1 MQGAQGLESTIIGG
15 TTQKVWTTTTAT
27 TVYTGITGYNGNN
40 AQSYIVKLGGVVL
53 TGGAGYAYTIDNHMV
68 DGVNVGK
75 IILSDEPTAGY
86 ELEVRAIQVG
96 SSAVPT
102 VGTLVVPLMEVVNVG
117 AAIGGTTNLDLSN
130 QQVYLFDTNASDHFT
145 LNLRGT
151 SGISLNSTLG
161 TNNSISA
168 TVILKE
174 GSELK
179 TLTAVTIDTTYTQTV
194 KWQGNNST
202 LTASKLNV
210 ISLTVIK
217 TAPNVYTVL
226 GSITTVG
233 A

>member
-1 MQGAQGLESTIIGG
+1 VQGAQGLEATIIGG
-15 TTQKVWTTTTAT
+15 TTQKIWTTTTAT
-27 TVYTGITGYNGNN
+27 EYTGITGYNGNN

-53 TGGAGYAYTIDNHMV
+53 TGGAGNAYIIDDH
-68 DGVNVGK
+68 GTPNVGK
-75 IILSDEPTAGY
+75 IVLSTAPTAGY

-117 AAIGGTTNLDLSN
+117 AAIGGTTHLDLRN
-130 QQVYLFDTNASDHFT
+130 QQVYLFDTAASANFT

-151 SGISLNSTLG
+151 STVALNSTLG
-161 TNNSISA
+161 TDNSISA
-168 TVILKE
+168 TVILRE

-179 TLTAVTIDTTYTQTV
+179 TLTAVTIDSGSAQTV
-194 KWQGNNST
+194 QWQGNNSA
-202 LTASKLNV
+202 LTADKLNV
-210 ISLTVIK
+210 VSLTVIK